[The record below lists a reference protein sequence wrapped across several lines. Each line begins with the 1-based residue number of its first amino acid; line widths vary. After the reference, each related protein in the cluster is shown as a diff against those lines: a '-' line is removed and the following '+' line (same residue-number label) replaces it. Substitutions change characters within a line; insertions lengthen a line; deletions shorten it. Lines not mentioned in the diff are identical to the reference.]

1 MKRCITTHTV
11 ASFGTVP
18 SGSLWDDDSPYLS
31 DDNADCF
38 VDASVEPEPEPE
50 RPQPVRKSNLRKKA
64 AT

>member
-1 MKRCITTHTV
+1 MKRCITTHIV
-11 ASFGTVP
+11 ESFGTIP

-38 VDASVEPEPEPE
+38 VDVSEPDVEPEAP
-50 RPQPVRKSNLRKKA
+50 RPVRKSNLRKKA